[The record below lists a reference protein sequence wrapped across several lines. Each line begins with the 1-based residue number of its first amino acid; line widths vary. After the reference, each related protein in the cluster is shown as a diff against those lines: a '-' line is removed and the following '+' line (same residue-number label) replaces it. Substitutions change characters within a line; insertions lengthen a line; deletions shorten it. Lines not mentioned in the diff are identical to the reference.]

1 MGVMSSQADFIVSAV
16 FVVSA
21 ADAEQQNS
29 IALRQSIEAVQQYFC
44 NSGFRLRWAL

>member
-1 MGVMSSQADFIVSAV
+1 MGGVTSSQADFIVSAV

-29 IALRQSIEAVQQYFC
+29 MALSLEAVQQYFL
-44 NSGFRLRWAL
+44 N

>member
-1 MGVMSSQADFIVSAV
+1 MGGIVSSQADFIVSAF

-29 IALRQSIEAVQQYFC
+29 IAVSQSIEALQQDFC
-44 NSGFRLRWAL
+44 N